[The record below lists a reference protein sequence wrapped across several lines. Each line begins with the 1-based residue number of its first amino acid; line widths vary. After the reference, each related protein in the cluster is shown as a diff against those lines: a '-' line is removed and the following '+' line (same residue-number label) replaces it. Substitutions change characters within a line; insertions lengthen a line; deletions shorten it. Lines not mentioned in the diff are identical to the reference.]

1 MTRSGWIGGV
11 HERRLSRS
19 LVATQAGLGRQ
30 GAAGRCARDRR
41 GVGAGSAGRSGACR
55 SAPGARREAGAEA
68 AAPSAVEAQ
77 LPAVEGLTL
86 ASDFTAFLKD
96 EVSEALRRKALQKLF
111 ADPHFN
117 RMDGLDIYIDDYS
130 LPDPIP
136 PEAMAKLKSAR
147 EWLMANESEVEA
159 VEAETAAEADAFALP
174 ADRTDAADVP
184 SDATNGEA
192 RDETGGERAGPGC
205 ADDGATAVGCA
216 ACGRGRWWLR
226 HPPARDAGSG
236 QGTRQGGM
244 HAEGGQ
250 QREAQASDSA
260 ADLGNAALRA
270 ANAAVSDKPI
280 ESGQKAP

>member
-1 MTRSGWIGGV
+1 MSGGFLDRWS
-11 HERRLSRS
+11 RRKL
-19 LVATQAGLGRQ
+19 A
-30 GAAGRCARDRR
+30 
-41 GVGAGSAGRSGACR
+41 SAGKALLADAPVTGEA
-55 SAPGARREAGAEA
+55 SAPVAQDVRVPAGPRPAPAAEAGVET

-77 LPAVEGLTL
+77 LPAVEELTL

-147 EWLMANESEVEA
+147 EWLMANEAEVEV

-205 ADDGATAVGCA
+205 ADDGALWSDARPVAGGVVAEAST
-216 ACGRGRWWLR
+216 
-226 HPPARDAGSG
+226 ARDAGSG

-250 QREAQASDSA
+250 EREAQASDSA
-260 ADLGNAALRA
+260 ADLGNAAMRA

>member
-1 MTRSGWIGGV
+1 MSGGFLDRWS
-11 HERRLSRS
+11 RRKL
-19 LVATQAGLGRQ
+19 A
-30 GAAGRCARDRR
+30 
-41 GVGAGSAGRSGACR
+41 SAGKALLADAPVTGEA
-55 SAPGARREAGAEA
+55 SAPVAQDVRVPAGPRPALAAEAGAETA
-68 AAPSAVEAQ
+68 SPSAVEAQ

-147 EWLMANESEVEA
+147 EWLMANEAEVEV

-205 ADDGATAVGCA
+205 ADDGALWSDARPVAGGVVAEAST
-216 ACGRGRWWLR
+216 
-226 HPPARDAGSG
+226 ARDAGSG

-250 QREAQASDSA
+250 EREAQASDSA
-260 ADLGNAALRA
+260 ADLGNAALRV

>member
-1 MTRSGWIGGV
+1 MSGGFLDRWS
-11 HERRLSRS
+11 RRKL
-19 LVATQAGLGRQ
+19 A
-30 GAAGRCARDRR
+30 AAGKALLADTPVP
-41 GVGAGSAGRSGACR
+41 GEAPAAEPGGQDGLVPAGPRPALA
-55 SAPGARREAGAEA
+55 AEAGAETA
-68 AAPSAVEAQ
+68 SPSAVEAQ

-130 LPDPIP
+130 LPDPLP

-147 EWLMANESEVEA
+147 EWLMANEAEVEA

-192 RDETGGERAGPGC
+192 RDETGGQRAGPGG
-205 ADDGATAVGCA
+205 ADDGA
-216 ACGRGRWWLR
+216 LR
-226 HPPARDAGSG
+226 SDARPVAGGVVAEASTARDAGSG

-250 QREAQASDSA
+250 EREAQASDSA
-260 ADLGNAALRA
+260 ADLGNAALRV

>member
-1 MTRSGWIGGV
+1 MSGGFLDRWS
-11 HERRLSRS
+11 RRKL
-19 LVATQAGLGRQ
+19 A
-30 GAAGRCARDRR
+30 
-41 GVGAGSAGRSGACR
+41 SAGKALLADAPASGMPPAAEPGGQGELVPSGAR
-55 SAPGARREAGAEA
+55 PAHAPDAGAETA
-68 AAPSAVEAQ
+68 SPSAVEAQ
-77 LPAVEGLTL
+77 LPAIEGLTL

-147 EWLMANESEVEA
+147 EWLMANEAEVEA

-205 ADDGATAVGCA
+205 ADDGALWSDARPVAGGVVAEAST
-216 ACGRGRWWLR
+216 
-226 HPPARDAGSG
+226 ARDAGSG

-250 QREAQASDSA
+250 EREAQASDSA

>member
-1 MTRSGWIGGV
+1 MSGGFLDRWS
-11 HERRLSRS
+11 RRKL
-19 LVATQAGLGRQ
+19 A
-30 GAAGRCARDRR
+30 AAGKALLADTPVT
-41 GVGAGSAGRSGACR
+41 GEA
-55 SAPGARREAGAEA
+55 SAPVAQDVRVPAGPRPAPAAEAGVET

-77 LPAVEGLTL
+77 LPAVEELTL

-147 EWLMANESEVEA
+147 EWLMANEAEVEV

-205 ADDGATAVGCA
+205 ADDGALWSDARPVAGGVVAEAST
-216 ACGRGRWWLR
+216 
-226 HPPARDAGSG
+226 ARDAGSG

-250 QREAQASDSA
+250 EREAQASDSA

>member
-1 MTRSGWIGGV
+1 MSGGFLDRWSRRKLASAGKALLADAPVIGEASAPV
-11 HERRLSRS
+11 
-19 LVATQAGLGRQ
+19 
-30 GAAGRCARDRR
+30 ARDVR
-41 GVGAGSAGRSGACR
+41 VPAGPRP
-55 SAPGARREAGAEA
+55 APAAEAGVET

-205 ADDGATAVGCA
+205 ADDGALWSDARPVAGGVVAEAST
-216 ACGRGRWWLR
+216 
-226 HPPARDAGSG
+226 ARDAGSG

-250 QREAQASDSA
+250 EREAQASDSA
-260 ADLGNAALRA
+260 ADLGNAALRV

-280 ESGQKAP
+280 ESRQKAP

>member
-1 MTRSGWIGGV
+1 MSGGFLDRWS
-11 HERRLSRS
+11 RRKL
-19 LVATQAGLGRQ
+19 A
-30 GAAGRCARDRR
+30 
-41 GVGAGSAGRSGACR
+41 SAGKALLADTPVPGE
-55 SAPGARREAGAEA
+55 APAAEPGGQDGLVPAGPRPALAAEAGAEA

-147 EWLMANESEVEA
+147 EWLMANEAEVEV

-205 ADDGATAVGCA
+205 ADDGALWSDARPVAGGVVAEAST
-216 ACGRGRWWLR
+216 
-226 HPPARDAGSG
+226 ARDAGSG

-250 QREAQASDSA
+250 EREAQASDSA

>member
-1 MTRSGWIGGV
+1 MSGGFLDRWS
-11 HERRLSRS
+11 RRKL
-19 LVATQAGLGRQ
+19 A
-30 GAAGRCARDRR
+30 
-41 GVGAGSAGRSGACR
+41 SAGKALLADAPVTGEA
-55 SAPGARREAGAEA
+55 SAPVAQDGLVPAGPRPALAAEAGAETA
-68 AAPSAVEAQ
+68 SPSAVEAQ
-77 LPAVEGLTL
+77 LPAIEELTL

-147 EWLMANESEVEA
+147 EWLMANEAEVEA

-192 RDETGGERAGPGC
+192 RDETGGQRAGPGC
-205 ADDGATAVGCA
+205 ADDGALWSDARPVAGGVVAEAST
-216 ACGRGRWWLR
+216 
-226 HPPARDAGSG
+226 ARDAGSG

-250 QREAQASDSA
+250 EREAQASDSA
-260 ADLGNAALRA
+260 ADLGNAALRV

>member
-1 MTRSGWIGGV
+1 MSGGFLDRWS
-11 HERRLSRS
+11 RRKL
-19 LVATQAGLGRQ
+19 A
-30 GAAGRCARDRR
+30 AAGKALLADTPVP
-41 GVGAGSAGRSGACR
+41 GEAPAAEPGGQDGLVPAGPRPALA
-55 SAPGARREAGAEA
+55 AEAGAEA

-147 EWLMANESEVEA
+147 EWLMANEAEVEV

-192 RDETGGERAGPGC
+192 RDETGGQRAGPGG
-205 ADDGATAVGCA
+205 ADDGA
-216 ACGRGRWWLR
+216 LR
-226 HPPARDAGSG
+226 SDARPVAGGVVAEASTARDAGSE
-236 QGTRQGGM
+236 QGTRQGAM

-260 ADLGNAALRA
+260 ADLGNAALRV

>member
-1 MTRSGWIGGV
+1 MSGGFLDRWS
-11 HERRLSRS
+11 RRKL
-19 LVATQAGLGRQ
+19 A
-30 GAAGRCARDRR
+30 
-41 GVGAGSAGRSGACR
+41 SAGKALLADAPVTGEA
-55 SAPGARREAGAEA
+55 SAPVAQDGLVPAGPRPALAAEAGAETA
-68 AAPSAVEAQ
+68 SPSAVEAQ
-77 LPAVEGLTL
+77 LPAVEELTL

-147 EWLMANESEVEA
+147 EWLMANEAEVEV

-205 ADDGATAVGCA
+205 ADDGALWSDARPVAGGVVAEAST
-216 ACGRGRWWLR
+216 
-226 HPPARDAGSG
+226 ARDAGSG

-250 QREAQASDSA
+250 EREAQASDSA

-280 ESGQKAP
+280 ESRQKAP

>member
-1 MTRSGWIGGV
+1 MSGGFLDRWS
-11 HERRLSRS
+11 RRKL
-19 LVATQAGLGRQ
+19 A
-30 GAAGRCARDRR
+30 AAGKALLADTPVP
-41 GVGAGSAGRSGACR
+41 GEVPAGGQDGLEPAGPRPAL
-55 SAPGARREAGAEA
+55 AAEAGAETA
-68 AAPSAVEAQ
+68 SPSAVEAQ
-77 LPAVEGLTL
+77 LPAVEELTL

-147 EWLMANESEVEA
+147 EWLMANEAEVEA

-192 RDETGGERAGPGC
+192 RDETGGQRAGLGG
-205 ADDGATAVGCA
+205 ADDGALWSDARPVAGGVVAEAST
-216 ACGRGRWWLR
+216 
-226 HPPARDAGSG
+226 ARDAGSG

-250 QREAQASDSA
+250 EREAQASDSA
-260 ADLGNAALRA
+260 ADLGNAALRV

>member
-1 MTRSGWIGGV
+1 MSGGFLDRWS
-11 HERRLSRS
+11 RRKL
-19 LVATQAGLGRQ
+19 A
-30 GAAGRCARDRR
+30 
-41 GVGAGSAGRSGACR
+41 SAGKALLAD
-55 SAPGARREAGAEA
+55 APVTGEA

-147 EWLMANESEVEA
+147 EWLMANEAEVEV

-205 ADDGATAVGCA
+205 ADDGALWSDARPVAGGVVAEAST
-216 ACGRGRWWLR
+216 
-226 HPPARDAGSG
+226 ARDAGSG

-250 QREAQASDSA
+250 EREAQASDSA
-260 ADLGNAALRA
+260 ADLGNAALRV

-280 ESGQKAP
+280 ESRQKAP

>member
-1 MTRSGWIGGV
+1 MSGGFLDRWS
-11 HERRLSRS
+11 RRKL
-19 LVATQAGLGRQ
+19 A
-30 GAAGRCARDRR
+30 
-41 GVGAGSAGRSGACR
+41 SAGKALLADAPVTGEA
-55 SAPGARREAGAEA
+55 SAPVAQDVLVPAGPRPALAADAGVAA

-147 EWLMANESEVEA
+147 EWLMANEAEVEV

-205 ADDGATAVGCA
+205 ADDGALWSDARPVAGGVVAEAST
-216 ACGRGRWWLR
+216 
-226 HPPARDAGSG
+226 ARDAGSG

-250 QREAQASDSA
+250 EREAQASDSA
-260 ADLGNAALRA
+260 ADLGNAALRV

>member
-1 MTRSGWIGGV
+1 MSGGFLDRWS
-11 HERRLSRS
+11 RRKL
-19 LVATQAGLGRQ
+19 A
-30 GAAGRCARDRR
+30 
-41 GVGAGSAGRSGACR
+41 SAGKALLADAPAPGTPPAAEPGGQGGPVPSGAR
-55 SAPGARREAGAEA
+55 PAHALDAGADA

-86 ASDFTAFLKD
+86 ASDFTGFLKE

-147 EWLMANESEVEA
+147 EWLMANEAEVEV

-205 ADDGATAVGCA
+205 ADDGALWSDARPVAGGVVAEAST
-216 ACGRGRWWLR
+216 
-226 HPPARDAGSG
+226 ARDAGSG

-250 QREAQASDSA
+250 EREAQASDSA
-260 ADLGNAALRA
+260 ADLGNAALRV

>member
-1 MTRSGWIGGV
+1 MSGGFLDRWS
-11 HERRLSRS
+11 RRKL
-19 LVATQAGLGRQ
+19 A
-30 GAAGRCARDRR
+30 
-41 GVGAGSAGRSGACR
+41 SAGKALLADAPVTGEA
-55 SAPGARREAGAEA
+55 SAPVAQDVRVPAGPRPAPAAEAGVET

-147 EWLMANESEVEA
+147 EWLMANEAEVEV

-205 ADDGATAVGCA
+205 ADDGALWSDARPVAGGVVAEAST
-216 ACGRGRWWLR
+216 
-226 HPPARDAGSG
+226 ARDAGSG

-260 ADLGNAALRA
+260 ADLGNAALRV

>member
-1 MTRSGWIGGV
+1 MSGGFLDRWS
-11 HERRLSRS
+11 RRKL
-19 LVATQAGLGRQ
+19 A
-30 GAAGRCARDRR
+30 
-41 GVGAGSAGRSGACR
+41 SAGKALLADAPASGMPPA
-55 SAPGARREAGAEA
+55 AEPGGQDGLVPAGPRPALAAEAGAEA

-205 ADDGATAVGCA
+205 ADDGALWSDARPVAGGVVAEAST
-216 ACGRGRWWLR
+216 
-226 HPPARDAGSG
+226 ARDAGSG

-260 ADLGNAALRA
+260 ADLGNAALRV

>member
-1 MTRSGWIGGV
+1 MSGGFLDRWS
-11 HERRLSRS
+11 RRKL
-19 LVATQAGLGRQ
+19 A
-30 GAAGRCARDRR
+30 
-41 GVGAGSAGRSGACR
+41 SAGKALLADAPASGMPPA
-55 SAPGARREAGAEA
+55 AEPGGQDGLVPAGPRPALAAEAGAETA
-68 AAPSAVEAQ
+68 SPSAVEAQ

-205 ADDGATAVGCA
+205 ADDGALWSDARPVAGGVVAEAST
-216 ACGRGRWWLR
+216 
-226 HPPARDAGSG
+226 ARDAGSG

-250 QREAQASDSA
+250 EREAQASDSA
-260 ADLGNAALRA
+260 ADLGNAALRV

>member
-1 MTRSGWIGGV
+1 MSGGFLDRWS
-11 HERRLSRS
+11 RRKL
-19 LVATQAGLGRQ
+19 A
-30 GAAGRCARDRR
+30 
-41 GVGAGSAGRSGACR
+41 SAGKALLADAPASGMPPA
-55 SAPGARREAGAEA
+55 AEPGGQDGLVPAGPRPALAAEAGAETA
-68 AAPSAVEAQ
+68 SPSAVEAQ
-77 LPAVEGLTL
+77 LPAIEELTL

-147 EWLMANESEVEA
+147 EWLMANEAEVEV

-205 ADDGATAVGCA
+205 ADDGALWSDARPVAGGVVAEAST
-216 ACGRGRWWLR
+216 
-226 HPPARDAGSG
+226 ARDAGSG

-250 QREAQASDSA
+250 EREAQASDSA
-260 ADLGNAALRA
+260 ADLGNAALRV